1 MNTPKKDGHNRLFA
15 EKSPY
20 LLQHA
25 GNPVNWYPWG
35 EEAFEKARREHKP
48 VFLSIGYSTCHWCHV
63 MARES
68 FEDRE
73 VARAMN
79 EVFVSVKVDR
89 EERPDIDAVYMTVCQ
104 LMTGSGGWPL
114 TIVMTPEKEPFFAG
128 TFFPKESMYGR
139 IGVRQL
145 VGEISRV
152 WKEQQGRI
160 AAITQEVKKA
170 LVQLDEED
178 TGENAPDTEPVE
190 DGYRNI
196 RQNFD
201 RKNGGFGTAPKFPNP
216 SHLFFLLRYWKW
228 TGEKEALDIVVE
240 TLEAMRYG
248 GIYDQIGFG
257 FHRYSTDSHWLVPH
271 FEKMLYDQA
280 LLLMTYTEAF
290 QATGKKDFMRTSRE
304 IITYVLRDMTSA
316 EGGFFSAEDADSEGE
331 EGKYYLWTVE
341 EIQNELGAR
350 EAEACVALYN
360 LERAGNFHDEGAAQ
374 RNGKNIPHLKR
385 GEAGDTASGSSAYLA
400 WEQEESLREKLYA
413 IRSRRVRPQR
423 DEKILT
429 DWNGLMIAALAKAAR
444 VFGDKSSLEAAQR
457 AADMIVEKLIS
468 PDGRLMHMYK
478 DGCMEVAATA
488 GDYAFLVWGLFEL
501 YESSFHVRYLEKAL
515 ELNKTFMNHFWD
527 EQRGG
532 FFMTA
537 DDAEELLI
545 RSKDM
550 YDGAIPSSSS
560 VALYNILRLSLL
572 TEDHVLQ
579 ERARHSLSAC
589 YSHVK
594 KTPAGYT
601 FFLSAVLLS
610 MDSGTEVVIV
620 GERGDEETEKM
631 VQALFSDFY
640 PNIVVTFRNRGE
652 ELQPVDKLVPSIGEK
667 NGTHGG
673 ATAYVCRDYRCLK
686 PVHTADEMLA
696 LLEAH
701 RNSRLT

>member
-1 MNTPKKDGHNRLFA
+1 MNTPKNGGHNRLFA

-25 GNPVNWYPWG
+25 DNPVDWYPWG

-68 FEDRE
+68 FDDRE

-114 TIVMTPEKEPFFAG
+114 TIIMTPEKEPFFAG
-128 TFFPKESMYGR
+128 TYFPKERMYGR
-139 IGVRQL
+139 MGMRQL
-145 VGEISRV
+145 IGEINRV

-160 AAITQEVKKA
+160 ATVTQEVKKA
-170 LVQLDEED
+170 LEQLDEED
-178 TGENAPDTEPVE
+178 AGENSFDTRPVE
-190 DGYRNI
+190 DAYKNI
-196 RQNFD
+196 RQSFD

-216 SHLFFLLRYWKW
+216 SHLFFLLRYWNR
-228 TGEKEALDIVVE
+228 TGEKEALHMVVE
-240 TLEAMRYG
+240 TLEAMRCG

-280 LLLMTYTEAF
+280 LLLMIYTEAF
-290 QATGKKDFMRTSRE
+290 QATGKNEFMRTARE

-341 EIQNELGAR
+341 ELHNELSAR
-350 EAEACVALYN
+350 KAVECAAHYN
-360 LERAGNFHDEGAAQ
+360 LEREGNFHDDGADQ

-385 GEAGDTASGSSAYLA
+385 TNACDTPSESSAHLPL
-400 WEQEESLREKLYA
+400 EQEESLREKLYA

-429 DWNGLMIAALAKAAR
+429 DWNGLMIAALAKAGR
-444 VFGDKSSLEAAQR
+444 VFGDASSLEAAHR
-457 AADMIVEKLIS
+457 AADMITEKLIS
-468 PDGRLMHMYK
+468 PNGRLMHMYK
-478 DGCMEVAATA
+478 DGYSKVAATA
-488 GDYAFLVWGLFEL
+488 GDYVFLVWGLFEL
-501 YESSFHVRYLEKAL
+501 YESSFHARYLQKAL

-537 DDAEELLI
+537 DDAEKLLV

-550 YDGAIPSSSS
+550 YDGAVPSSSS
-560 VALYNILRLSLL
+560 VALYNMLRLSLL

-579 ERARHSLSAC
+579 ERARRTLSAC
-589 YSHVK
+589 CSNMR

-601 FFLSAVLLS
+601 FFLSALLLNL
-610 MDSGTEVVIV
+610 DPGTQVVIV
-620 GERGDEETEKM
+620 GERGHEETEKM
-631 VQALFSDFY
+631 LQALFTDFY
-640 PNIVVTFRNRGE
+640 PHTVVAFRNRGE
-652 ELQPVDKLVPSIGEK
+652 KPQAVDNLVSSIGEK
-667 NGTHGG
+667 GSAHEG

-686 PVHTADEMLA
+686 PVDTADEMLG
-696 LLEAH
+696 LLETRHNDA
-701 RNSRLT
+701 